1 MSIKDV
7 QQLHSLLDRQ
17 RWTYDE
23 ATGGW
28 WLESG
33 MPRFASIRA
42 LGKIRAIP
50 VAPRC
55 TADLQVHNLLK
66 INIK

>member
-1 MSIKDV
+1 MAYHRRNLLLRLPSTMSCRAWPVLVVVRIRYVHKDV

-23 ATGGW
+23 ATSSW

-33 MPRFASIRA
+33 MPRFGIR
-42 LGKIRAIP
+42 
-50 VAPRC
+50 
-55 TADLQVHNLLK
+55 
-66 INIK
+66 